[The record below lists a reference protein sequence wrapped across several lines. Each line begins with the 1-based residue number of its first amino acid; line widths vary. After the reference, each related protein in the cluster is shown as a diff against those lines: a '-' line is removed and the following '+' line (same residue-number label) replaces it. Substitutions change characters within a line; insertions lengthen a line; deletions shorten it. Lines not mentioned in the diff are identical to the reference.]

1 MINWICYSHKKFKA
15 SIKSWIS
22 FEKDSW
28 IKFNQKAWLNPY
40 IVMNAKLRQ
49 IARNNFEE
57 DFFELMNNVVFW
69 KNYRKFEKT

>member
-1 MINWICYSHKKFKA
+1 M
-15 SIKSWIS
+15 IS

-69 KNYRKFEKT
+69 KNYRKFEKTQKY